1 VFDRIVEISD
11 GKNSVSPTHRPPYC
25 HQVAL
30 DFVPGVGKKTLE
42 KLFGYFGTEMN
53 ILHKASYQEISQV
66 VGFKI
71 AKDIIAAREGK
82 LSLLAGGGGK
92 YGKVD
97 RTLQSSTAYN
107 SLF

>member
-1 VFDRIVEISD
+1 
-11 GKNSVSPTHRPPYC
+11 
-25 HQVAL
+25 L
-30 DFVPGVGKKTLE
+30 D

-53 ILHKASYQEISQV
+53 ILHMASYQEISQV

-97 RTLQSSTAYN
+97 RVDREQEDNKAYD